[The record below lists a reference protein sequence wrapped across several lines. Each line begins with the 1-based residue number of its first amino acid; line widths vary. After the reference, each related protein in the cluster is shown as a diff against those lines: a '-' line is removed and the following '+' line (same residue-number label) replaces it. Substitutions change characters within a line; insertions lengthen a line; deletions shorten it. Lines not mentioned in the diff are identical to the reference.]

1 MERLMSREMLGE
13 LIDLIKPHKDNHS
26 KLYEYLMITWT
37 ACHYNST
44 LYACNIDGAIC
55 LQQHLRKFEQ
65 DIIEYYQKEKNN
77 GFQNCKRG
85 LK

>member
-1 MERLMSREMLGE
+1 MNRLMSLEMLDE
-13 LIDLIKPHKDNHS
+13 LIDLIKPHKENHS

-44 LYACNIDGAIC
+44 LYACNIDGAVC
-55 LQQHLRKFEQ
+55 LQQHLREFEQ
-65 DIIEYYQKEKNN
+65 DIIRYYQKEANN
-77 GFQNCKRG
+77 GFQSYKRE

>member
-1 MERLMSREMLGE
+1 MLGE
-13 LIDLIKPHKDNHS
+13 LINLIKPHKEDHP

-55 LQQHLRKFEQ
+55 LQQHLREFEQ
-65 DIIEYYQKEKNN
+65 DIIEYYQKENN
-77 GFQNCKRG
+77 KGFQSYKRE

>member
-55 LQQHLRKFEQ
+55 LQRHLTKFEQ

-77 GFQNCKRG
+77 GFQNCKRE